1 MKKNIL
7 ALAIASVVAAPA
19 VMADDHK
26 SGPDVYGQINAAINS
41 TTDLGMKTTDR
52 DSRVGVKGS
61 QDLGNGLKGVYKM
74 EFGVKVA
81 DNFGGLSGR
90 NAFVGL
96 EGNFGTVM
104 VGRNDT
110 PFKMSQA
117 KDLFG
122 DSTYGD
128 MGKPEMAGDLGV
140 KGSAGEVRANN
151 VLMYTSPEFS
161 GIKLMVAGVS
171 NIAYD
176 VTTTAADDESE
187 TDSAL
192 TNAISAALTYGSTK
206 KGLYLAAAMNTWDAA
221 TDEVDTNQKA
231 ATEMRVSAQYAE
243 AGLIANVIYQSFD
256 ETADVISN
264 GDGLDGTNIQ
274 VGLAYKMGD
283 FMPKAKYSTVSYD
296 QAGLKDG
303 TTMAF
308 GVDYKVAK
316 ATTAYVEYVSADKNM
331 MRSTDGLTDVSVGI
345 KHKF

>member
-41 TTDLGMKTTDR
+41 TTDKGMKTTDHN
-52 DSRVGVKGS
+52 SRVGVKGS

-81 DNFGGLSGR
+81 ESFNSLSGR
-90 NAFVGL
+90 NTYVGL
-96 EGNFGTVM
+96 AGNFGTVM
-104 VGRNDT
+104 VGRHDT
-110 PFKMSQA
+110 PFKMSQP
-117 KDLFG
+117 KDLLN
-122 DSTYGD
+122 DTTYGD
-128 MGKPEMAGDLGV
+128 MGKTSMAGALGV

-176 VTTTAADDESE
+176 VNTTADDESE

-231 ATEMRVSAQYAE
+231 ATEMRISAQYAE
-243 AGLIANVIYQSFD
+243 SGLIANVVYQSFD
-256 ETADVISN
+256 ETADVISK

-308 GVDYKVAK
+308 GVDYKLAK

-331 MRSTDGLTDVSVGI
+331 MRSTDGLTNVSVGI